1 MPIHLLQTT
10 QQLQLPMLS
19 CNHPTIQPTLDI
31 WKLLCTIKPD
41 FTKNNSSFI
50 GSKELLTVHKN
61 LLLQITYKSWGGG
74 GDIGH
79 LFGVNNCDWLC
90 TLRFSACVSCTEDIT
105 KHFCCN
111 PKPSSS
117 TAPNSSQLFNCGC
130 HLHLEKIIISTTSVT
145 LNPFLPHKAKTHCC
159 HQLGYNNPISPL
171 VLHILLNIASSVAYM
186 KQCNTIL
193 TSQATHNIRLP
204 ISQLHYYRQEP

>member
-1 MPIHLLQTT
+1 M
-10 QQLQLPMLS
+10 
-19 CNHPTIQPTLDI
+19 
-31 WKLLCTIKPD
+31 
-41 FTKNNSSFI
+41 
-50 GSKELLTVHKN
+50 
-61 LLLQITYKSWGGG
+61 
-74 GDIGH
+74 
-79 LFGVNNCDWLC
+79 NNCDWLC

-159 HQLGYNNPISPL
+159 HQLGYSNPISPL
-171 VLHILLNIASSVAYM
+171 VIHILLNIASSVAYM

-204 ISQLHYYRQEP
+204 ISQLHCYRQEP